1 MTKQAIEKLNKLD
14 EKKLSPKGK
23 AVGTYVVK
31 VLTDFCRQNA
41 EFAQAIVQSG
51 KTVNDCVEAAV
62 KGAGNSISD
71 FDVYS
76 KAAAFWFEGATVKFT
91 MTLDLGD
98 GGFSNTPE
106 SSEGLD
112 TPDISGTA
120 DTHKRLELA
129 LDDLLDF

>member
-1 MTKQAIEKLNKLD
+1 MTQKAIEKLNKLD

-23 AVGTYVVK
+23 AVGKYVVK
-31 VLTDFCRQNA
+31 VLTDFCRQNT
-41 EFAQAIVQSG
+41 EFAQAIVQSS

-62 KGAGNSISD
+62 KGSGNSISD

-98 GGFSNTPE
+98 GGFSNIPE
-106 SSEGLD
+106 GSD
-112 TPDISGTA
+112 TPDIS
-120 DTHKRLELA
+120 DTPKRLELA